1 MNRYHLS
8 WIVLVAEIAIGSI
21 GAGGESYFASQSD
34 SVGFMVYAAVLGL
47 ACLGVGIYGGV
58 VCWKIIRESW

>member
-21 GAGGESYFASQSD
+21 GAGGESYYASQGDSVSFMAFAS
-34 SVGFMVYAAVLGL
+34 VLGL
-47 ACLGVGIYGGV
+47 ACLGVGIAAGAY
-58 VCWKIIRESW
+58 CWKIIRESW